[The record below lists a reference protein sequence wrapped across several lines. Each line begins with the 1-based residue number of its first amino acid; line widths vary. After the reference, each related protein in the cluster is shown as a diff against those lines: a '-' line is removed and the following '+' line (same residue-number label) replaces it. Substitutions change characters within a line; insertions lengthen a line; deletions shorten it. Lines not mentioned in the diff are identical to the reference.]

1 MTVTRYPALYLAGI
15 RSFNDRDFFA
25 SHEQWEDLWRDTHGR
40 LRDFYKGL
48 IQAAV
53 ALYHFTNGNLRGAR
67 KLYQTS
73 RNYLRFYEPFCEG
86 LDVTKFLA
94 AMAECCAALMASTEE
109 GDRVR
114 LDPAKIPTIVLAPP
128 PAADSSGAAA
138 VRGHDDGAERAQEN
152 G

>member
-15 RSFNDRDFFA
+15 RSFNERDFFA

-40 LRDFYKGL
+40 LRDFYTGL

-73 RNYLRFYEPFCEG
+73 RNYLRPYQPVCEG
-86 LDVTKFLA
+86 LDVMSFLA
-94 AMAECCAALMASTEE
+94 AMAECCAALMTSTEE
-109 GDRVR
+109 SSRVT
-114 LDPAKIPTIVLAPP
+114 LDPAKIPTIVLVPP
-128 PAADSSGAAA
+128 PVENISGAADRA
-138 VRGHDDGAERAQEN
+138 DPEGAAAGGEET
-152 G
+152 